1 MKKITFLLLLAFLAV
16 SSASAV
22 VSEQLYVVGNACS
35 SGWDPSKALEMT
47 KTSDGVFTWTGILSN
62 TPSDARFKFLVARSW
77 DTSVTC
83 QIATSGHKVITSGME
98 EDLYV
103 RTNSGAD
110 NAFQVSETAEYTITV
125 DLNTMKMLC
134 TKAGVINT
142 DTPDLTQLYLVGDA
156 TTAGWSPENALNMAK
171 VEDGVFVWAGTLTA
185 DGEFKFLNIK
195 GSWNRTINPLDDN
208 TNFVTGTE
216 YSLNYRQLEASPND
230 FKFKVTTVGLYS
242 IQVDLNTMKV
252 TITNATPDLS
262 QLYIVGSATTAA
274 WESANALE
282 MTKQQDGVFFWT
294 GDLTADGEFK
304 FLNEKGSWSK
314 TINPV
319 DADIYFE
326 EDTEYK
332 LNYRPMEADPNDYK
346 FKVTAT
352 GKYDVA
358 VNLINMKITVKQSTN
373 SGTDRLENPD
383 LIKKIRVSERA
394 VRIIANSNDIIQSVG
409 IFDIAGKC
417 LNSVQNI
424 NSTIVL
430 SDNLANG
437 IYIMKISCNNKQ
449 YVQKV
454 IIR

>member
-1 MKKITFLLLLAFLAV
+1 MKKITFLLLLALLAV
-16 SSASAV
+16 SSASAIV
-22 VSEQLYVVGNACS
+22 TEQLYVVGNACS
-35 SGWDPSKALEMT
+35 SGWDPGRALEMT
-47 KTSDGVFTWTGILSN
+47 KTSDGVFTWTGVLSS

-110 NAFQVSETAEYTITV
+110 NAFQVSETAEYTVTV

-134 TKAGVINT
+134 TKAGVVNT

-156 TTAGWSPENALNMAK
+156 TTSGWSSENALTMVK
-171 VEDGVFVWAGTLTA
+171 VADGVFEWAGNLTTA
-185 DGEFKFLNIK
+185 GEFKFLNAK
-195 GSWNRTINPLDDN
+195 GSWNRTINPLDAN
-208 TNFVTGTE
+208 TDFVVGTE
-216 YSLNYRQLEASPND
+216 YNLSYRQLEASPND
-230 FKFKVTTVGLYS
+230 FKFKVTTAGLYY

-282 MTKQQDGVFFWT
+282 MTKQQDGVFLWT

-326 EDTEYK
+326 ENTEYS

-358 VNLINMKITVKQSTN
+358 VNLNSMKVTVKQSTN
-373 SGTDRLENPD
+373 AGTDRVADPN
-383 LIKKIRVSERA
+383 LIKKIRVSEKA
-394 VRIIANSNDIIQSVG
+394 VRIIADSNDMIQSAG

-417 LNSVQNI
+417 LNSGQNI

-430 SDNLANG
+430 GNNLANG
-437 IYIMKISCNNKQ
+437 IYIVKINWNNRQ

>member
-16 SSASAV
+16 SSASAI
-22 VSEQLYVVGNACS
+22 VSENLYVVGNACS
-35 SGWDPSKALEMT
+35 SGWDPGRALEMT
-47 KTSDGVFTWTGILSN
+47 KTSDGVFTWTGVLSS
-62 TPSDARFKFLVARSW
+62 TPSDARFKFLMARSW

-83 QIATSGHKVITSGME
+83 QITTPGHKVITSGME
-98 EDLYV
+98 EDLFV

-110 NAFQVSETAEYTITV
+110 NAFQVSETAEYTVTV

-134 TKAGVINT
+134 TKAGVVNT

-156 TTAGWSPENALNMAK
+156 TTAGWSSENALTMAK
-171 VEDGVFVWAGTLTA
+171 VADGVFEWAGNLTA

-195 GSWNRTINPLDDN
+195 GSWNRTINPLEAN
-208 TNFVTGTE
+208 INFVVGTE
-216 YSLNYRQLEASPND
+216 YSLFYRQLEASPND
-230 FKFKVTTVGLYS
+230 FKFKVTTAGLYS
-242 IQVDLNTMKV
+242 IQVDLNLMKV

-282 MTKQQDGVFFWT
+282 MTRLQYGVFNWT

-304 FLNEKGSWSK
+304 FLNKKGSWSK

-319 DADIYFE
+319 DADTYFM
-326 EDTEYK
+326 EDTEYS
-332 LNYRPMEADPNDYK
+332 LNYRPMESDPNDYK
-346 FKVTAT
+346 FKVTT
-352 GKYDVA
+352 SGKFDIT
-358 VNLINMKITVKQSTN
+358 VNLNSMKINIKQSTN
-373 SGTDRLENPD
+373 SGVDKLENSD
-383 LIKKIRVSERA
+383 LIKKVRVSERA
-394 VRIIANSNDIIQSVG
+394 VHIIANSNDIIQSAG

-424 NSTIVL
+424 NTTVVL